1 MYNNLENDEELIKR
15 VQAGDCDAFNP
26 LIGRYKLPLYKMMYR
41 MVYNRD
47 DAEDLVEEA
56 FIKAYRAIDRFS
68 TEKKFFPWICRI
80 AINNALNFLKKRKG
94 QKADSL
100 SQYENRLMDRKTD
113 PVRMTESKLLKEKI
127 NQAIAQLPDEYRI
140 IINLRVE
147 QECSYDEISQ
157 ILEIPKGTVMSRLAR
172 ARKRLKEI
180 LKALGGID
188 EM

>member
-1 MYNNLENDEELIKR
+1 MYNNIENDEELIKR

-26 LIGRYKLPLYKMMYR
+26 LIARYKLPLYKMMYR

-68 TEKKFFPWICRI
+68 AEKKFFPWIYRI
-80 AINNALNFLKKRKG
+80 AINNALNFLKSKRR
-94 QKADSL
+94 QKAESL
-100 SQYENRLMDRKTD
+100 SQYENRLMDMKTD
-113 PVRMTESKLLKEKI
+113 PVKITENKILKEKV
-127 NQAIAQLPDEYRI
+127 NQAIVRLPDEYRV

-157 ILEIPKGTVMSRLAR
+157 ILNIPKGTVMSRLAR
-172 ARKRLKEI
+172 ARKKLKEI
-180 LKALGGID
+180 LKKLEAIN